1 MSDIKFNV
9 NIKPDA
15 MQLGMAF
22 MKQDIRGFLIKEV
35 NRLAATVERYS
46 KQLTPVRTGR
56 LRGSINF
63 TPASL
68 FPQVEVGT
76 HTSYAIYVHEGT
88 KYMRARPFMKYGA
101 AFAQVGIEHQ
111 LASRL
116 DEEFTRGFKYGGF
129 K

>member
-1 MSDIKFNV
+1 
-9 NIKPDA
+9 
-15 MQLGMAF
+15 
-22 MKQDIRGFLIKEV
+22 MKQNVQGFLVKEV
-35 NRLAATVERYS
+35 NRLAATVERFA

-68 FPQVEVGT
+68 FPRVEVGP
-76 HTSYAIYVHEGT
+76 HTGYAVYVHEGT

-101 AFAQVGIEHQ
+101 AFAQVGVEHQ

-116 DEEFTRGFKYGGF
+116 DEEFTRSFRYGGF
-129 K
+129 KK